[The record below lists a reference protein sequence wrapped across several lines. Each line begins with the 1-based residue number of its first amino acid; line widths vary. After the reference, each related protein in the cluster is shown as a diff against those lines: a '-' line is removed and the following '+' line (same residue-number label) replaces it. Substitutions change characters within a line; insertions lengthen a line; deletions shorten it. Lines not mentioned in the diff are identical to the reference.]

1 MTTAHETV
9 GSQLVL
15 LFEAAGI
22 RAAFGIPGTHNLEL
36 YRGLSRSNI
45 RTVTTRHEQSAAYAA
60 DAYAKTTGEPALV
73 IATSGPAVLNALVGV
88 GTAYAESR
96 PLILIAPGRPSGA
109 AKDAGELHELGDVY
123 AAGDAMT
130 AWSHRI
136 VEAEEVPVVVAE
148 ALRRVRAG
156 RRRPVFIEVPLDLLD
171 QPAAHAG
178 SRAAARTSTPPLDQ
192 DSLARAAALLGAASK
207 PVIIAGGGATG
218 LSGLRQLVE
227 ALGAVVVTTMNGK
240 GALAET
246 HPLSVGS
253 SISSPSVMDVVNASD
268 AVLAI
273 GTELAESDLGPQRVT
288 ASHLIRVDI
297 EQNQLDRNA
306 SPAVRL
312 RGDAGRVIDALLP
325 LIEDVGPARRA
336 EAGHRVAALR
346 AGIAGELGEDAE
358 TAHAIIAGLPGDAIL
373 TADSSQVVYA
383 GLAFEAF
390 CARPD
395 QFVYMSRSATLGY
408 ALPAAIG
415 AAVAYSDRPIVA
427 VAGDGAFLFSCQ
439 ELATVAE
446 EQLAVTVVIVDNGGY
461 AEIEA
466 QEVARGIPPIGVRF
480 TNPDFAALG
489 RAFGIE
495 SVLCTSL
502 DDLTEA
508 VRAATASQAPRLIS
522 YRMNS

>member
-1 MTTAHETV
+1 MTSASETV
-9 GSQLVL
+9 GSQLIL
-15 LFEAAGI
+15 LFEAAGV
-22 RAAFGIPGTHNLEL
+22 RTAFGIPGTHNLEL
-36 YRGLSRSNI
+36 YRGLSRSGI

-60 DAYAKTTGEPALV
+60 DAYAKTTGEAALV

-109 AKDAGELHELGDVY
+109 PKDAGELHELGDVY
-123 AAGDAMT
+123 AAADAMT

-136 VEAEEVPVVVAE
+136 ADPEEVPVVVAE

-156 RRRPVFIEVPLDLLD
+156 RPRPVFIEVPLDLLD
-171 QPAAHAG
+171 KRAAHAG
-178 SRAAARTSTPPLDQ
+178 SPPAVHSSTPRLDQ
-192 DSLARAAALLGAASK
+192 ESLERAAALLGAASN
-207 PVIIAGGGATG
+207 PVIIAGGGATR
-218 LSGLRQLVE
+218 LSSLRQLAE
-227 ALGAVVVTTMNGK
+227 TLGAVVVTTMNGK

-253 SISSPSVMDVVNASD
+253 SISSSSVMDAVNISD

-273 GTELAESDLGPQRVT
+273 GTELAESDLGPLRVT
-288 ASHLIRVDI
+288 SSHLIRVDI
-297 EQNQLDRNA
+297 EHDQLDRNA

-312 RGDAGRVIDALLP
+312 QGDARIVIDALLP
-325 LIEDVGPARRA
+325 LLEDVGPARRA
-336 EAGHRVAALR
+336 EAEHRAATLR
-346 AGIAGELGEDAE
+346 AGIAGEFGEDAE
-358 TAHAIIAGLPGDAIL
+358 TARAITAGLPRDAIL

-390 CARPD
+390 CPSAD

-415 AAVAYSDRPIVA
+415 AAVGHSDRPVVA

-439 ELATVAE
+439 ELATIAE
-446 EQLAVTVVIVDNGGY
+446 ERLAVTVVIVDNGGY

-480 TNPDFAALG
+480 TNPDFEALG

-495 SVLCTSL
+495 SVSCASL

-508 VRAATASQAPRLIS
+508 VKAATISQVPRLIS